1 MSNGKDMI
9 IHLIVALINEDTK
22 NKAKFIND
30 IEVSEEMFK
39 LNYICP
45 VMQQKQNY
53 KIKQELILLN

>member
-9 IHLIVALINEDTK
+9 IHLIVALINEDIK
-22 NKAKFIND
+22 NKARFIND
-30 IEVSEEMFK
+30 IEVLEEMFK